1 MKRVCANVEARR
13 RSLVL
18 FWFILGHLSSIDDCR
33 ARGTIV
39 SQHEVIPRFRLCF
52 PFYVKVTGVP
62 PCGRGVTCQSARL
75 NCACVRLQ
83 AQRTV
88 IEAVV
93 KVEAIRVAMAFA
105 AKATDGAMTSES
117 DPKLPRVRIIA

>member
-33 ARGTIV
+33 ARGTVV

-52 PFYVKVTGVP
+52 PFYVKVTVEP
-62 PCGRGVTCQSARL
+62 PCGREGLPASQLGSIARVFDCKRSA
-75 NCACVRLQ
+75 Q
-83 AQRTV
+83 
-88 IEAVV
+88 
-93 KVEAIRVAMAFA
+93 
-105 AKATDGAMTSES
+105 
-117 DPKLPRVRIIA
+117 